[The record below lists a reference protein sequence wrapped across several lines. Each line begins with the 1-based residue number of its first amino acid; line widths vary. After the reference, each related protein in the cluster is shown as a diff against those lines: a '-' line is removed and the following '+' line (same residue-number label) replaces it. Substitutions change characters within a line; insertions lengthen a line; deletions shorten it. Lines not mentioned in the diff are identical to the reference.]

1 MNLRQKYP
9 DLLTHLAIATAI
21 SLVVN
26 FSYLLLLIVEQNYDP
41 GTVATAY
48 HKQKHIK
55 EKMREGILRIS
66 PDGHGYMV
74 CDNDSV
80 YVPMHRIYRLGLG
93 EGDSLKAKVRNSQR
107 DGGHPMMMYLT
118 ERNGKFFDYSS
129 IYRHP
134 SSTSD
139 IVLQL
144 VFYMLLSFLIIS
156 LLTVGGRQA
165 ARKFF
170 VYRCLTGVAVAIVLY
185 TVAPVPNFRT
195 GTLTPNFMNRSMFD
209 YMLVLKCSFAVV
221 VSLLYGRVYLLIM
234 QRQAMM
240 TENEQLKNENLTTR
254 YNMLVGQ
261 VNPHFFFNSLN
272 SLSMLVR
279 EKEEEKAL
287 KYIEQLS
294 YTFRYTLQSGQ
305 NTLVTLGEELKF
317 TEAFGYLFK
326 IRYADKLFITIDV
339 PAAYNKWQLPVM
351 SLQPLIENAVKHN
364 TITKAHPLVI
374 TLTVSGDKL
383 VISNPKRPKID
394 KEPSTGIGLENLNNR
409 MRLLT
414 GREIEIRDT
423 ESDFIVTIPLKS
435 PQQC

>member
-26 FSYLLLLIVEQNYDP
+26 FSYLLLLIVEQTYDP
-41 GTVATAY
+41 NTVVTA
-48 HKQKHIK
+48 HHTPHRMK
-55 EKMREGILRIS
+55 EKIREGILHIS

-74 CDNDSV
+74 CGKDSV
-80 YVPMHRIYRLGLG
+80 YVPMHRIYRLGLC
-93 EGDSLKAKVRNSQR
+93 EGDCLKAKVRNAQR
-107 DGGHPMMMYLT
+107 GGGHPMLMTLS
-118 ERNGKFFDYSS
+118 ERNGELFDYST

-134 SSTSD
+134 SSASD
-139 IVLQL
+139 IILQL
-144 VFYMLLSFLIIS
+144 MFYMLLSFLIIS
-156 LLTVGGRQA
+156 LVTPRGRQTA
-165 ARKFF
+165 KKHFI
-170 VYRCLTGVAVAIVLY
+170 YRCLGGVVLAGVLY
-185 TVAPVPNFRT
+185 TIAPTPNIRT
-195 GTLTPNFMNRSMFD
+195 GTLVPNFMNRSMFD
-209 YMLVLKCSFAVV
+209 YMLVLKCSFATV
-221 VSLLYGRVYLLIM
+221 VSLLYGWVYQLIM

-240 TENEQLKNENLTTR
+240 TENEKLKNENLTTR

-326 IRYADKLFITIDV
+326 IRYADKLFISIDV
-339 PAAYNKWQLPVM
+339 PTEYHKWLLPVM

-364 TITKAHPLVI
+364 TITKAHPLNI
-374 TLTVSGDKL
+374 TLTIENNRL
-383 VISNPKRPKID
+383 VISNPKRPKIEE
-394 KEPSTGIGLENLNNR
+394 EPSTGIGLENLNNR
-409 MRLLT
+409 VHLLMDSQ
-414 GREIEIRDT
+414 IEIQNTDT
-423 ESDFIVTIPLKS
+423 DFIVVLPLKA
-435 PQQC
+435 PEQC